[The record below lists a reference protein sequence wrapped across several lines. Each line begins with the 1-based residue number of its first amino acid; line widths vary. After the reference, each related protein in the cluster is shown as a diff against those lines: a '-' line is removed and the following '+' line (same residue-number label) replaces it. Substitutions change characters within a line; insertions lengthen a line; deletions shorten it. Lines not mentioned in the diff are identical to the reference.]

1 MFESITITRYDQKKE
16 PGGLDLGFLLECLL
30 FYQKVHL
37 VVSEPGLGELITFF
51 GEDEL
56 LRLLEN
62 GVLVVHYEFDHLA
75 IATHN
80 EKGTQYHSPVSFY
93 SPDHSLLKALQ
104 KSLHAVSGAKNKSN
118 RNLSRLLPRIETL
131 RRDVSVVNAAVERL
145 ADTSFVA
152 SAASISVRNLV
163 PSYSRPIKFVCEREE
178 KGFVVD
184 TDIPFGF
191 LNAIRSTQGKSEMSI
206 GLILES
212 MCRVE
217 ADLSLSAMNLSEI
230 ATHPAGSELIKLRF
244 SHIINRFERS
254 ETSRE
259 RFAEE
264 VLETKAL
271 RYLLDKSPESISKIV
286 DAIIDAQEFK
296 EWLSTQQA
304 TADIV
309 LEYYRKITAKSIFD
323 KLPAKSIRWIS
334 CAGLGLLADFTFAG
348 GVGTVLGNAIGAVD
362 TFYLDSWLKGWR
374 PNQFVDER
382 LRPLVKQNK

>member
-1 MFESITITRYDQKKE
+1 MFESITITRYDPKSE
-16 PGGLDLGFLLECLL
+16 PTGLDFGFLLECLL

-37 VVSEPGLGELITFF
+37 VVSEAGLGELIAFF

-62 GVLVVHYEFDHLA
+62 GVLVVHYEFEHLA
-75 IATHN
+75 ISSHN
-80 EKGTQYHSPVSFY
+80 SKGIQHHSPVTFY

-104 KSLHAVSGAKNKSN
+104 KGLRVVSGPKNKAK
-118 RNLSRLLPRIETL
+118 RILSRLLPRIETL
-131 RRDVSVVNAAVERL
+131 HRDVSVVNSAVDRL
-145 ADTSFVA
+145 TDVGFVA
-152 SAASISVRNLV
+152 SAANITVRSLV
-163 PSYSRPIKFVCEREE
+163 PAYTRPIKFECERSEE
-178 KGFVVD
+178 GFVVE

-191 LNAIRSTQGKSEMSI
+191 LNAIRATKGQSELSV
-206 GLILES
+206 GLVLES

-230 ATHPAGSELIKLRF
+230 ATHPAGAELIKLRF
-244 SHIINRFERS
+244 SHIINRFEHS
-254 ETSRE
+254 EVSRE

-264 VLETKAL
+264 VLETRAL
-271 RYLLDKSPESISKIV
+271 RYLLDHSPESISKIV
-286 DAIIDAQEFK
+286 DAIIDAREFK
-296 EWLSTQQA
+296 EWLAAQQP
-304 TADIV
+304 TADLV
-309 LEYYRKITAKSIFD
+309 REYYRKVTSASIFD
-323 KLPAKSIRWIS
+323 KMPAKSVRWIS

-382 LRPLVKQNK
+382 LRPLVKQK